1 MKKRIALFI
10 MAIITSYTFAFAN
23 NSIDKLK
30 SFANVAN
37 KGSEIGFLFTA
48 IDKNGSMLY
57 NSQGTTLV
65 YNEMFSLDVPDEL
78 LIVDNKV
85 NRWLYKINDEEII
98 VMDATL
104 QEASIADNPFA
115 FLRSENLES
124 IKNYTIEVKDR
135 TGKTL
140 PSLKSVPQKIILT
153 SLAGIKYIIEIN
165 SFKESP
171 QLSSY
176 NFVLDVAKYP
186 NTFVVEM

>member
-10 MAIITSYTFAFAN
+10 MAIITSYTLAFAN

-30 SFANVAN
+30 SFANIAN

-65 YNEMFSLDVPDEL
+65 YNEMFSLQVPDEL
-78 LIVDNKV
+78 LVVDNKV
-85 NRWLYKINDEEII
+85 NRWLYKINNEEII

-115 FLRSENLES
+115 FLRSENIES
-124 IKNYTIEVKDR
+124 IKNYTVEVEER
-135 TGKTL
+135 TGTTL

-176 NFVLDVAKYP
+176 SFVLDLSRYP
-186 NTFVVEM
+186 DAYVVEM

>member
-10 MAIITSYTFAFAN
+10 IVIITNYIVTFAN
-23 NSIDKLK
+23 NNIDKLK
-30 SFANVAN
+30 SFANIAN

-48 IDKNGSMLY
+48 IDKNGSILY
-57 NSQGTTLV
+57 NNQGTTLV
-65 YNEMFSLDVPDEL
+65 YNEMFSLEVPDEL
-78 LIVDNKV
+78 IVVDNKV

-115 FLRSENLES
+115 FLRAENLES
-124 IKNYTIEVKDR
+124 IKNYTIEVEDR
-135 TGKTL
+135 TSTTL
-140 PSLKSVPQKIILT
+140 PSLKSVPQKITLT

-165 SFKESP
+165 SFKEAP

-176 NFVLDVAKYP
+176 SFVLDVAKYP
-186 NTFVVEM
+186 DAFVVEM